1 MSLVPEP
8 TEQLKDTHLRF
19 LESEQFQE
27 MLDPYKKLKP
37 LEKDHPRKF
46 KNQMNICGFG
56 GIYPLMDS
64 DLQTHD
70 LSTPKAL
77 ADAVTVSGT
86 PETVTFAAAL
96 LDIFDKTV
104 TARMQEYAVLG
115 NSPAAYFICGV
126 WANKKRGRKQ
136 AKNGNANP
144 VLLSQ
149 LSYQKTGKSAKIRN
163 DFDKKSFRIFLKK
176 SSAAQIAAACRM
188 ASACPPAVQWHDTA
202 FQ

>member
-46 KNQMNICGFG
+46 KNQMNIYGFG
-56 GIYPLMDS
+56 GIYPLMVS

-77 ADAVTVSGT
+77 ADTVTVSGT

-104 TARMQEYAVLG
+104 TARMQE
-115 NSPAAYFICGV
+115 
-126 WANKKRGRKQ
+126 
-136 AKNGNANP
+136 
-144 VLLSQ
+144 
-149 LSYQKTGKSAKIRN
+149 
-163 DFDKKSFRIFLKK
+163 
-176 SSAAQIAAACRM
+176 
-188 ASACPPAVQWHDTA
+188 
-202 FQ
+202 

>member
-1 MSLVPEP
+1 MTLVPEP

-19 LESEQFQE
+19 LESKQFQE

-46 KNQMNICGFG
+46 KNQMNIYDFG
-56 GIYPLMDS
+56 GIYPLMVS

-86 PETVTFAAAL
+86 PETVTFAATL

-104 TARMQEYAVLG
+104 TARIQE
-115 NSPAAYFICGV
+115 
-126 WANKKRGRKQ
+126 
-136 AKNGNANP
+136 
-144 VLLSQ
+144 
-149 LSYQKTGKSAKIRN
+149 
-163 DFDKKSFRIFLKK
+163 
-176 SSAAQIAAACRM
+176 
-188 ASACPPAVQWHDTA
+188 
-202 FQ
+202 

>member
-46 KNQMNICGFG
+46 KNQMNIYGFG

-64 DLQTHD
+64 YLQTHD

-86 PETVTFAAAL
+86 PETVTFAATL

-104 TARMQEYAVLG
+104 TARMQEYDVLG

-126 WANKKRGRKQ
+126 WANKKRGRE
-136 AKNGNANP
+136 
-144 VLLSQ
+144 
-149 LSYQKTGKSAKIRN
+149 
-163 DFDKKSFRIFLKK
+163 
-176 SSAAQIAAACRM
+176 
-188 ASACPPAVQWHDTA
+188 
-202 FQ
+202 